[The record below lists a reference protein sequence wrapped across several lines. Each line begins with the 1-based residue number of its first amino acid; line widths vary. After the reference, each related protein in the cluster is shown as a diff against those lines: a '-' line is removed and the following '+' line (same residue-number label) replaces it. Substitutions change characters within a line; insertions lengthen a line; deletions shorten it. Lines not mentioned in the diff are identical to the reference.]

1 MNRSI
6 LLLVMLLVFH
16 LPAAASAASAPP
28 AEKPPENDETIMENI
43 KQMFESPY
51 SEEDY
56 YRADR
61 LIVAATGSQLP
72 VHKAPAV
79 ASIITAEEI
88 EKMGAVNLSEVL
100 ASVPGIHVGPSFT
113 TSYVTTYHMR
123 GIYTAQNQQILVL
136 VDGTPINTIYSN
148 RRQISFRMP
157 VANISR
163 IEIIR
168 GPGSAVHGADAFAGT
183 INIITKDAHELKN
196 FRSGIRV
203 GSFDTY
209 DAWAQAGGEWRGW
222 ELSASLEYLESRGDG
237 DRKISGDLQSSFDA
251 LFGTD
256 ASLAPGAMDFKY
268 KHLDTHLAVR
278 KDNWNFSLWS
288 WTNLGEGEYAAG
300 VTNTLTRGN
309 ELDMSSHLADLSY
322 TDRKFSD
329 NWELDAG
336 LSYLQTRSD
345 FELVL
350 FPAGTVLPIGDDGNL
365 FTGAN
370 MVSFPDG
377 VIGSPER
384 TERTLSADISGI
396 YTGFN
401 RHRIRMGGG
410 AKQMELDSR
419 EFKNFGPSVI
429 DGTEGVVDGTVTNLS
444 GTPYVYIPDESRKLW
459 FLSLQDEWSL
469 AKKWDLTAGVRY
481 DHYSDFGGTVNPRIA
496 LVWETRYDL
505 TTKLLY
511 GTAFRPPSFQEL
523 YVQNN
528 PASKGNDSLDPEK
541 IQTLEL
547 AFDYQPLP
555 NLHAVFNVF
564 AYEVEDF
571 IELVPDSFGGGKTFR
586 NIRDQEG
593 YGFEF
598 EVDWEPV
605 ETLRLRA
612 NIAFQHS
619 EDKDTGDKV
628 PNTPRLQFYLN
639 PHWTFMPDWSLDA
652 KLKWVGDRERS
663 KGDSR
668 SDIDDYT
675 LVDLT
680 LRRKN
685 IARHW
690 DLALGARNL
699 FDEDATEPS
708 GSSIPDDF
716 AMPGRSFFVE
726 LQCRY

>member
-1 MNRSI
+1 MRRPCC
-6 LLLVMLLVFH
+6 LLFMVLFFFSSGTLSLAEDNSGGK
-16 LPAAASAASAPP
+16 AA
-28 AEKPPENDETIMENI
+28 EEGKKIMENI

-88 EKMGAVNLSEVL
+88 EKMGATNLDEILETVSGV
-100 ASVPGIHVGPSFT
+100 HVGPSFT

-136 VDGTPINTIYSN
+136 VDGIPINTIYSN

-157 VANISR
+157 VAAISR
-163 IEIIR
+163 LEIIR

-183 INIITKDAHELKN
+183 INIITKDVHELEK
-196 FRSGIRV
+196 FRSGIRA

-209 DAWAQAGGEWRGW
+209 DAWAQGGGTWRGW
-222 ELSASLEYLESRGDG
+222 ELAASIEYQESRGDR
-237 DRKISGDLQSSFDA
+237 DRVIDSDQQTVFDT

-256 ASLAPGAMDFKY
+256 ASVAPGPMDFKY
-268 KHLDTHLAVR
+268 KFLDTHLALR
-278 KDNWNFSLWS
+278 KDNWNFRLWN
-288 WTNLGEGEYAAG
+288 WTNLGEGVYGAG
-300 VTNTLTRGN
+300 VTNALTEGN
-309 ELDMSSHLADLSY
+309 ELDMESHLADISY
-322 TDRKFSD
+322 SNRDFAE
-329 NWELDAG
+329 NWELDAN
-336 LSYLQTRSD
+336 LSYLQSRSD

-350 FPAGTVLPIGDDGNL
+350 FPRGSVLPVGADGNL

-384 TERTLSADISGI
+384 TERTLSADLSGI
-396 YTGFN
+396 YSGFN
-401 RHRIRMGGG
+401 RHRLRFGAG
-410 AKQMELDSR
+410 AKHMELDSR

-429 DGTEGVVDGTVTNLS
+429 DGTEGIVDGTTANLS

-469 AKKWDLTAGVRY
+469 GKKWDLTAGVRY
-481 DHYSDFGGTVNPRIA
+481 DHYSDFGSTVNPRVA

-528 PASKGNDSLDPEK
+528 PASKGNEGLDPEK

-547 AFDYQPLP
+547 AFDYQPLR
-555 NLHAVFNVF
+555 NLHAVFNIF

-571 IELVPDSFGGGKTFR
+571 IELVPDSFGSGKTFQ

-598 EVDWEPV
+598 EIDWEMTD
-605 ETLRLRA
+605 TLRLRTNLA
-612 NIAFQHS
+612 WQHS
-619 EDKDTGDKV
+619 EDKDSGDPV
-628 PNTPRLQFYLN
+628 PNTPRLQFFLN
-639 PHWTFMPDWSLDA
+639 PHWNFLPDWSLDA
-652 KLKWVGDRERS
+652 QLNWVGDRKRA

-675 LVDLT
+675 LVGLT

-690 DLALGARNL
+690 DLALSARNL
-699 FDEDATEPS
+699 FDEDAREPA
-708 GSSIPDDF
+708 GSAVPDDF
-716 AMPGRSFFVE
+716 PMPGRSFYVE
-726 LQCRY
+726 LRCRY